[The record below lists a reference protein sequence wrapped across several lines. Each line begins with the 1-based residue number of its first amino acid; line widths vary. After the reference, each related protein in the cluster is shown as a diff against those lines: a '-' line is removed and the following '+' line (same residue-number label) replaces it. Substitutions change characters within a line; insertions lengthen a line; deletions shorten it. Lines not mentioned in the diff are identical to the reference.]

1 MLLFYVR
8 YGDPIYN
15 PDSLTDLGQRQAEAL
30 VKRMEVCRPQKI
42 FSSSSVRAM
51 QTAEPTA
58 KALGQEITV
67 MDWCHEKYAAEEL
80 TVKLPSGKKEWI
92 WRNKETERLLNS
104 PEVRKLDREWYKY
117 PGLECYEKGILR
129 IQRETDSFLASLG
142 YRHDYENS
150 GYIAERP
157 NDDRIALFAHEGF
170 GAAFLSCVLDIPYS
184 MYATHFSM
192 SHSGM
197 TVIEFAGDGIVTPH
211 VLQESND
218 SHLFAAGIPTV
229 YQNHVLF

>member
-1 MLLFYVR
+1 MLFFYIR
-8 YGDPIYN
+8 HGDPIYD
-15 PDSLTDLGQRQAEAL
+15 PDSLTPLGHRQAEAL
-30 VKRMEVCRPQKI
+30 AKRLAMHGVDKI
-42 FSSSSVRAM
+42 FSSTSERAKL
-51 QTAEPTA
+51 TA
-58 KALGQEITV
+58 KPSCEMMKKEMTLLDFTN
-67 MDWCHEKYAAEEL
+67 EKYAAEEL

-92 WRNKETERLLNS
+92 WRNKEIERLLNS

-142 YRHDYENS
+142 YRHDYKNS